1 MKPYFFKVFCL
12 MAALGIGVPGVSQT
26 SQPPDQEKGFT
37 EIESFQ
43 GNVNSSD
50 RLLRLDST
58 LGYDFNKHFG
68 VFAGV
73 PVYFAHTS
81 TTTTSTTGTSSSTS
95 TNNNG
100 IGNVYVGLVLR
111 MPHPEWNFASTLTA
125 AAPTGSTTNGYSSG
139 RVNVDWSN
147 HLDRTFN
154 RITPFIEAGL
164 ANTVPDSPLLTR
176 PFTSLG
182 IVGHLEEGAE
192 YELVHHFSVGASAYQ
207 VLPTGN
213 QKVFSR
219 VVTSGRST
227 SGAAALGAAAP
238 GVAAPGKSG
247 AALANHHRPF
257 ETSFVSTGTDL
268 TRENGFTTWVAFQPN
283 QFWRAEVGYSRSMT
297 FDFNSFTFNLGLDV
311 AKLVRSRKGTQ

>member
-192 YELVHHFSVGASAYQ
+192 YELVHHFSMGASAYQ
-207 VLPTGN
+207 ILPTGN
-213 QKVFSR
+213 QKVFSK
-219 VVTSGRST
+219 VVTSGGVT
-227 SGAAALGAAAP
+227 SGAVASGAVTA
-238 GVAAPGKSG
+238 GKSG
-247 AALANHHRPF
+247 TALGSHHQPQPF
-257 ETSFVSTGTDL
+257 EVSFVSTGTSL
-268 TRENGFTTWVAFQPN
+268 TRENGFNTWFAFQPS
-283 QFWRAEVGYSRSMT
+283 QFWRVEAGYSRSMT
-297 FDFNSFTFNLGLDV
+297 FDFNSFTFNLGFDV
-311 AKLVRSRKGTQ
+311 GKLIRYKKGH